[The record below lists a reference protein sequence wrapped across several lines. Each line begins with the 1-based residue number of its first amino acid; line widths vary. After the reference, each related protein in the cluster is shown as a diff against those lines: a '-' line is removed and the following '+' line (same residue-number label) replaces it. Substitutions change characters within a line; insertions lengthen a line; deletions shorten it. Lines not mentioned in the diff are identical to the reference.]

1 MMKSNLKF
9 SNKAKTLQKLK
20 VHFKEKINIPTFLFF
35 TKKEIIK
42 NDNAIKQVSKKFKN
56 IQIIIRSSALDEDN
70 YNNSNAGK
78 YDSVILKN
86 PTIDR
91 IKNGLKKIFIKLKSE
106 KDIVIFQKLI
116 IKPEIFGVAFTRDI
130 NTNAPYYVINFDRS
144 KKTNLITSGKKSA
157 SQKTLNILKKSQI
170 IPKEFQKLF
179 NIIKDIEKASNND
192 RLDIEFAIKN
202 KKIFIFQVRLLKK
215 AKKINENLFYSV
227 ITNLQKKIQ
236 KILSKDPNL
245 SGSRNI
251 LSNMSDWNPAE
262 MIGSK
267 PTKLSFSL
275 YAELITD
282 KIWAEQ
288 RKLYNYKY
296 VSPNRL
302 MLDLAG
308 SPYIDLRT
316 DLNSFLPANI
326 NLKTEKKAIDFFIKK
341 MQKNPQLHDKIEF
354 DVVPTCFNFSTK
366 NYLKK
371 FLNLNEQ
378 KTYIEKLKNINWN
391 IISNNKQN
399 IFKNDIKKIIILD
412 KRLKELKKEKIS
424 TIQKI
429 FFLTD
434 LCKNY
439 GTLAFSGIARSAFVA
454 TSILRDL
461 QKKSIITENDLAN
474 FYSNINTITNELN
487 KDLYLLELKKIKK
500 NFFLNKY
507 GHLRPSTYS
516 ISSKNYKDGFNF
528 YFSNKRNNKII
539 KTKNTQI
546 FKKNS
551 IKKINTLL
559 INEKLKINFEQ
570 LINFAAE
577 AIKQREYSKY
587 IFTKG
592 IDEIF
597 FNLKKMATEMKINP
611 NNLEHISIKTIL
623 EAYNNLSVEKLEA
636 SLKKEINKNKQ
647 FYKISS
653 SIKLPDVIMSS
664 KDVFFHYETQATGNF
679 VTNLKVNGKIKIL
692 NKKNM
697 QNTKVKLNDHII
709 FIENA
714 DPGFDFIFYHN
725 IKGLVTKYGG
735 SNSHMAIRCMELG
748 IPAVIGLGEKKY
760 NFFSNQSRVEIDCQ
774 NKIIQNIV

>member
-1 MMKSNLKF
+1 
-9 SNKAKTLQKLK
+9 
-20 VHFKEKINIPTFLFF
+20 
-35 TKKEIIK
+35 
-42 NDNAIKQVSKKFKN
+42 
-56 IQIIIRSSALDEDN
+56 
-70 YNNSNAGK
+70 
-78 YDSVILKN
+78 
-86 PTIDR
+86 
-91 IKNGLKKIFIKLKSE
+91 
-106 KDIVIFQKLI
+106 
-116 IKPEIFGVAFTRDI
+116 
-130 NTNAPYYVINFDRS
+130 
-144 KKTNLITSGKKSA
+144 
-157 SQKTLNILKKSQI
+157 
-170 IPKEFQKLF
+170 
-179 NIIKDIEKASNND
+179 
-192 RLDIEFAIKN
+192 
-202 KKIFIFQVRLLKK
+202 
-215 AKKINENLFYSV
+215 
-227 ITNLQKKIQ
+227 
-236 KILSKDPNL
+236 
-245 SGSRNI
+245 
-251 LSNMSDWNPAE
+251 MSDWNPAE

-500 NFFLNKY
+500 NFFLKKY

>member
-1 MMKSNLKF
+1 MNYILKF

-20 VHFKEKINIPTFLFF
+20 IHFKEQINIPHFLFF
-35 TKKEIIK
+35 KKRDINK
-42 NDNAIKQVSKKFKN
+42 NDDVINIILKKFKN
-56 IQIIIRSSALDEDN
+56 LSIIMRSSALDEDN

-78 YDSVILKN
+78 YDSVIIKK
-86 PTIDR
+86 ISKDK
-91 IKNGLKKIFIKLKSE
+91 IKNGLKKMFIKLKKD
-106 KDIVIFQKLI
+106 KDIIIFQKLLI
-116 IKPEIFGVAFTRDI
+116 EPEIFGVVFTRDI
-130 NTNAPYYVINFDRS
+130 NTNAPYYVINFDKS
-144 KKTNLITSGKKSA
+144 KKTDLITSGKKSV
-157 SQKTLNILKKSQI
+157 SQQTLNILKKSSFV
-170 IPKEFQKLF
+170 PKEFQKLTY
-179 NIIKDIEKASNND
+179 IINKIEKVTRND

-202 KKIFIFQVRLLKK
+202 KKVFIFQVRPLKK
-215 AKKINENLFYSV
+215 SKTINETFFYSV
-227 ITNLQKKIQ
+227 ITNLEKKIQ
-236 KILSKDPNL
+236 KIFYKDPNL
-245 SGSRNI
+245 SGSNNI

-267 PTKLSFSL
+267 PTKLSYSL
-275 YAELITD
+275 YSELITD

-326 NLKTEKKAIDFFIKK
+326 DLKSEEKAINFYINK
-341 MQKNPQLHDKIEF
+341 MRKNPHLHDKIEF
-354 DVVPTCFNFSTK
+354 DIIPTCFNFSTK

-371 FLNLNEQ
+371 FLNLKEQ
-378 KTYIEKLKNINWN
+378 KVYVEKLKDINKS
-391 IISNNKQN
+391 IINNNNQN
-399 IFKNDIKKIIILD
+399 VFKNDINRITILD
-412 KRLKELKKEKIS
+412 KRLEEFKKEKIS
-424 TIQKI
+424 PIQKI
-429 FFLTD
+429 FFLVD

-439 GTLAFSGIARSAFVA
+439 GTLPFAGIARSAFVA

-461 QKKSIITENDLAN
+461 QKRSLLTETDLAN
-474 FYSNINTITNELN
+474 FYSKINTIANELN
-487 KDLYLLELKKIKK
+487 KDLFLLESKKISKK
-500 NFFLNKY
+500 NFISKY

-516 ISSKNYKDGFNF
+516 ISSKNYRDGFSF
-528 YFSNKRNNKII
+528 YFSNKESSKATR
-539 KTKNTQI
+539 TKNKQI
-546 FKKNS
+546 FKKNTV
-551 IKKINTLL
+551 KKINTLL
-559 INEKLKINFEQ
+559 SKEKLKINFDQ
-570 LINFAAE
+570 LIKFAAE

-587 IFTKG
+587 IFTKA

-597 FNLKKMATEMKINP
+597 INLKKLGDEVKINI
-611 NNLEHISIKTIL
+611 NDLEHISIKTIL
-623 EAYNNLSVEKLEA
+623 EAYNNLSVEKLGEF
-636 SLKKEINKNKQ
+636 LRREINKNKR

-653 SIKLPDVIMSS
+653 SIKLPDVIISE

-679 VTNLKVNGKIKIL
+679 VTSLKVNGKVKIL

-697 QNTKVKLNDHII
+697 QNSKIKLDDQIV
-709 FIENA
+709 FIDNA

-760 NFFSNQSRVEIDCQ
+760 NFFSKQQSIQIDCQ
-774 NKIIQNIV
+774 NKIIQKLIK

>member
-412 KRLKELKKEKIS
+412 KRLKELKNEKIS

>member
-1 MMKSNLKF
+1 MKSNLKF

-157 SQKTLNILKKSQI
+157 SQKTLNILKKSHI

-179 NIIKDIEKASNND
+179 NIIKEIEKASNND

-551 IKKINTLL
+551 IKKINALL

>member
-157 SQKTLNILKKSQI
+157 SQKTLNILKKSHI

-179 NIIKDIEKASNND
+179 NIIKEIEKASNND